1 MCCELVLN
9 DCGQKEVCNEIFKS
23 VDDRFKALHYRVD
36 GVEEKTEEIKDMNKI
51 LTELQLLVS
60 LQRQDGIK
68 RDEMINEFNINQI
81 KITNTLESLAN
92 KLTNTNSNVDELS
105 QKVDAISDDNKMKLS
120 DIIKNLLIIAMSMG
134 FGAVVSMV
142 LK

>member
-1 MCCELVLN
+1 MVLN
-9 DCGQKEVCNEIFKS
+9 DCGQKDVCAEIFKS
-23 VDDRFKALHYRVD
+23 VDDRFKVLHHRVD
-36 GVEEKTEEIKDMNKI
+36 DVEEKAEEIKDMNKI

-92 KLTNTNSNVDELS
+92 KLNNTDSNVDKLS
-105 QKVDAISDDNKMKLS
+105 QKVDAISNDNKMKLS
-120 DIIKNLLIIAMSMG
+120 DIIKNGIVIALSMG
-134 FGAVVSMV
+134 FGAVISMV